1 MAAKS
6 GQNERNK
13 GFLHAEP
20 LRWVEWNGADQ
31 CGYGI
36 MDMLGSELPEGL
48 EARGAFT
55 ASGYSR
61 EPVTP
66 SILLLGGMK
75 PSSIIWALKGPVP
88 SPRLAEGER
97 PRQRELSRRGGHRA
111 WGTNSRSCQH
121 LPPQVPKL
129 FLCSAQPGAEPA
141 KERDWS
147 QTEIQMPRWKQ
158 ERSCGQRLA
167 FGAAA
172 QPAWLPGGASRRSLL
187 LEQTDKE
194 VPAEENITTVQTAA
208 VSLGD

>member
-1 MAAKS
+1 MYPGS
-6 GQNERNK
+6 HES
-13 GFLHAEP
+13 
-20 LRWVEWNGADQ
+20 LRGHTA
-31 CGYGI
+31 
-36 MDMLGSELPEGL
+36 LPST
-48 EARGAFT
+48 F
-55 ASGYSR
+55 
-61 EPVTP
+61 
-66 SILLLGGMK
+66 
-75 PSSIIWALKGPVP
+75 
-88 SPRLAEGER
+88 R
-97 PRQRELSRRGGHRA
+97 PCQRELSRRGGHRA

-194 VPAEENITTVQTAA
+194 VRRDTLHTAITRQSGTEWIFQSCGWGTLPSRAQAPERASSTVPTK
-208 VSLGD
+208 G